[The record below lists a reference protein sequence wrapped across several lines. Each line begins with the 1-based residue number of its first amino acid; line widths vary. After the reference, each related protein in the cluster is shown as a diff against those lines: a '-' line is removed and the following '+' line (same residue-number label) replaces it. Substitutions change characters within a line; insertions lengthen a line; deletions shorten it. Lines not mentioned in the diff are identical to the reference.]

1 LLKPR
6 KTRDLKIERFASR
19 DSLLIYVY
27 VMYIYVYWIYKQIHT
42 HPIVRPIVFLVQK
55 KQSSRPPY
63 HICSQPILLEHSPNC
78 MSWFEYFWI
87 RGNFLLLIMID
98 FPYHQSC
105 TELNDSSFVMSYI
118 KIKPMAPR

>member
-87 RGNFLLLIMID
+87 RNFFVFDYDWFPLLFIPPILHGVEWFLVCDVI
-98 FPYHQSC
+98 H
-105 TELNDSSFVMSYI
+105 
-118 KIKPMAPR
+118 